1 MNRRTLLLSGL
12 AGALLPGQAAAQA
25 RYPDRS
31 IRMVVPFAPGG
42 ATDVAGRVVADALSE
57 ILGQPVVVENRSGS
71 GGNIGVTAVA
81 TSVPDGYTLMMGTQ
95 ALLTQNPYLYV
106 NLAKNPQT
114 DLVPVANAFKTDMIL
129 VASPKLGII
138 TVPDIVALA
147 RAKPDTLNYGSAGNG
162 SAAHILMELLKSRTG
177 MVMRHV
183 PYRGT
188 AQAMT
193 DLVIGTLDLMIDS
206 MPSALGQIQGGN
218 VVPIAVCG
226 PTRNSRLPA
235 VPTMTEAGIKDYQSI
250 AWLAVF
256 APKGT
261 PEAVVSKLDA
271 AIKTALVK
279 PEVLQ
284 RAEASGLDGDYVS
297 SADLGNRIASEATQW
312 SQVIKAAGIKL

>member
-1 MNRRTLLLSGL
+1 MDRRTLLLSGL
-12 AGALLPGQAAAQA
+12 AGALLPGQAAAQSS
-25 RYPDRS
+25 YPGRP
-31 IRMVVPFAPGG
+31 IRLVVPFSPGG

-71 GGNIGVTAVA
+71 GGNIGVTAAA
-81 TSVPDGYTLMMGTQ
+81 TSSPDGYTLMMGTQ

-129 VASPKLGII
+129 IASPRLGIT

-162 SAAHILMELLKSRTG
+162 SAAHVLMELLKSRTG
-177 MVMRHV
+177 SVMRHV

-193 DLVIGTLDLMIDS
+193 DLVAGTLDLMIDS

-226 PTRNSRLPA
+226 PTRNPRLPA

-256 APKGT
+256 APTGT
-261 PEAVVSKLDA
+261 PEAVVSKLEA

-279 PEVLQ
+279 PQVLQ
-284 RAEASGLDGDYVS
+284 RAESSGLDRDYAS
-297 SADLGNRIASEATQW
+297 SADLRNRIASEAILW

>member
-1 MNRRTLLLSGL
+1 MDRRTLLLSGL
-12 AGALLPGQAAAQA
+12 ASALLPGQAAAQPS
-25 RYPDRS
+25 YPDRP

-57 ILGQPVVVENRSGS
+57 ILGQPVVIENRSGS

-81 TSVPDGYTLMMGTQ
+81 TSAPDGYTLMMGTQ

-106 NLAKNPQT
+106 NLTKNPQT

-129 VASPKLGII
+129 VASPRLGIS
-138 TVPDIVALA
+138 TVPDIVAVA

-177 MVMRHV
+177 SVMRHV

-193 DLVIGTLDLMIDS
+193 DLVAGTLDLMIDS
-206 MPSALGQIQGGN
+206 MPSAFGQIQGGN

-226 PTRNSRLPA
+226 PTRNPRLPA

-256 APKGT
+256 APTGT
-261 PEAVVSKLDA
+261 PEAVVSKLEA

-279 PEVLQ
+279 PQVLQ
-284 RAEASGLDGDYVS
+284 RAETSGLDSDYAP
-297 SADLGNRIASEATQW
+297 SADLGNRIASEAILW
-312 SQVIKAAGIKL
+312 SQLIKAAGIKL

>member
-25 RYPDRS
+25 RYPDRP

-138 TVPDIVALA
+138 TVPDVVALA

>member
-1 MNRRTLLLSGL
+1 MDRRTLLLSGL
-12 AGALLPGQAAAQA
+12 AAVLLPGKAAAQ
-25 RYPDRS
+25 RSYPDRP

-42 ATDVAGRVVADALSE
+42 ATDVAGRVVADALTE

-81 TSVPDGYTLMMGTQ
+81 TSAPDGYTLMMGTQ

-129 VASPKLGII
+129 VGSPRLGIT

-177 MVMRHV
+177 SVMRHV

-193 DLVIGTLDLMIDS
+193 DLVAGTLDLMIDS

-226 PTRNSRLPA
+226 PTRNPRLPA

-256 APKGT
+256 APTGT
-261 PEAVVSKLDA
+261 PEAVVSKLEA

-279 PEVLQ
+279 PQVLQ
-284 RAEASGLDGDYVS
+284 RAETSGLDGDYAP
-297 SADLGNRIASEATQW
+297 SADLGNRIASEAILW

>member
-1 MNRRTLLLSGL
+1 MDRRTLLLSGL

-25 RYPDRS
+25 RYPDRP

-71 GGNIGVTAVA
+71 GGNIGVTAAA
-81 TSVPDGYTLMMGTQ
+81 TSAPDGYTLMMGTQ

-206 MPSALGQIQGGN
+206 MPSALGQIQGGMW
-218 VVPIAVCG
+218 C
-226 PTRNSRLPA
+226 RSRFVARRAIPA
-235 VPTMTEAGIKDYQSI
+235 CPRFRQ
-250 AWLAVF
+250 
-256 APKGT
+256 
-261 PEAVVSKLDA
+261 
-271 AIKTALVK
+271 
-279 PEVLQ
+279 
-284 RAEASGLDGDYVS
+284 
-297 SADLGNRIASEATQW
+297 
-312 SQVIKAAGIKL
+312 

>member
-1 MNRRTLLLSGL
+1 MGT
-12 AGALLPGQAAAQA
+12 GAIGFH
-25 RYPDRS
+25 S
-31 IRMVVPFAPGG
+31 
-42 ATDVAGRVVADALSE
+42 AT
-57 ILGQPVVVENRSGS
+57 QK
-71 GGNIGVTAVA
+71 T
-81 TSVPDGYTLMMGTQ
+81 MMATQ

-129 VASPKLGII
+129 VASAKLGII

-177 MVMRHV
+177 TVMRHV

-188 AQAMT
+188 AEAMT

-256 APKGT
+256 APTGT

-271 AIKTALVK
+271 AIKTTLVK
-279 PEVLQ
+279 PQVLQ
-284 RAEASGLDGDYVS
+284 RAEASGLDSNYAS
-297 SADLGNRIASEATQW
+297 SADLGNRIASEAIQW

>member
-25 RYPDRS
+25 RYPDRP

-177 MVMRHV
+177 TVMRHV

-193 DLVIGTLDLMIDS
+193 DLVAGTLDLMIDS

>member
-1 MNRRTLLLSGL
+1 MDRRTLLLSGL

-25 RYPDRS
+25 RYPDRP

-71 GGNIGVTAVA
+71 GGNIGVTAAA
-81 TSVPDGYTLMMGTQ
+81 TSAPDGYTLMMGTQ